1 MRSLVTLAVT
11 AFCMYSPSKMFAL
24 IKDQGNKPVLTLIFS
39 VRIIFTHTHTK
50 SSTHTHTLSGHC
62 ISAKQPLNKFYGN
75 KAPSGEFIYK
85 VAASIY

>member
-50 SSTHTHTLSGHC
+50 SSTHTLYQGTV
-62 ISAKQPLNKFYGN
+62 SAKQPLNKFYGN

>member
-50 SSTHTHTLSGHC
+50 SSTHTHSIRALYICETT
-62 ISAKQPLNKFYGN
+62 IKQVLWK
-75 KAPSGEFIYK
+75 
-85 VAASIY
+85 